1 MEKLKKLLSIGIGT
15 VILSIVGLFNGYPL
29 VYSDTGT
36 YIYSGFNYFIPND
49 RPVSY
54 GLFIKFFSLSYS
66 AWFVILI
73 QNLITAFVLF
83 ELINLIIGKKYNFQ
97 RIYYGILLFLVL
109 FTGIGWYSNQLMPD
123 FFAPLTFL
131 IIFILL
137 KSRNIFSMANI
148 VLIAV
153 LIFSLITHFSHLLI
167 GSTIIAGIALFKL
180 FSGKYLREV
189 SLKKIFAVSVIVFSG
204 WLVLPLVNYVVEKQ
218 FILSKGSHVFLM
230 SHLNDTGILKKFLD
244 ENCNDEEFSDCKIC
258 NYKDELPVD
267 LASFIWGPQSIVSKT
282 GGWEE
287 SKDEYN
293 KIIYAT
299 LKKPKYLFLNFYKS
313 ISYGFIQLTRNGV
326 GQGLSAYNEGSAP
339 YGQIHWRF
347 NGELNNYLNSK
358 QNKWDG
364 VNLNFELLNLIQLA
378 IIITSLFILIFL
390 FTSQIFPQLNFTT
403 TFFLFYTL
411 FAVAV
416 NSFVTAGLN
425 SPCERFQA
433 RVIWL
438 LPLALILLIVK
449 NHKLIKSALI
459 TNKPSSKN

>member
-1 MEKLKKLLSIGIGT
+1 MKKLKNLLSITIGT
-15 VILSIVGLFNGYPL
+15 LILSIIGLFNGYPL

-36 YIYSGFNYFIPND
+36 YLYSGFSSFIPKD
-49 RPVSY
+49 RPITY
-54 GLFIKFFSLSYS
+54 GLFIKFFSFSYS

-73 QNLITAFVLF
+73 QNLITAFVIF
-83 ELINLIIGKKYNFQ
+83 ELINLFIGKNYNFK

-131 IIFILL
+131 IIFIIL
-137 KSRNIFSMANI
+137 KSRNIFSVSNL
-148 VLIAV
+148 VLIAILV
-153 LIFSLITHFSHLLI
+153 FSLISHFSHLLI
-167 GSTIIAGIALFKL
+167 GSTIIAGITLIKFFPGNRL
-180 FSGKYLREV
+180 QEI
-189 SLKKIFAVSVIVFSG
+189 SLNRILAVTVIVFSG

-230 SHLNDTGILKKFLD
+230 AHLNDTGILKKFLD
-244 ENCNDEEFSDCKIC
+244 ENCKDEEFSDCKIC

-267 LASFIWGPQSIVSKT
+267 LASFIWGQQSIVSKT

-293 KIIYAT
+293 KIINAT
-299 LKKPKYLFLNFYKS
+299 LKRPKYLFMNFYKS
-313 ISYGFIQLTRNGV
+313 FTYGLVQLTRNGI
-326 GQGLSAYNEGSAP
+326 GQGLSAYNDGSAP

-347 NGELNNYLNSK
+347 NHELNNYLNSK

-364 VNLNFELLNLIQLA
+364 QNLNFKLINLLQIA
-378 IIITSLFILIFL
+378 IIIASLFLLILL
-390 FTSQIFPQLNFTT
+390 FTSQL
-403 TFFLFYTL
+403 FLQINSTSILFLIYTIT
-411 FAVAV
+411 AIII

-438 LPLALILLIVK
+438 LPFALILLIVK
-449 NHKLIKSALI
+449 NQTLIKNFLNS
-459 TNKPSSKN
+459 KKSSS